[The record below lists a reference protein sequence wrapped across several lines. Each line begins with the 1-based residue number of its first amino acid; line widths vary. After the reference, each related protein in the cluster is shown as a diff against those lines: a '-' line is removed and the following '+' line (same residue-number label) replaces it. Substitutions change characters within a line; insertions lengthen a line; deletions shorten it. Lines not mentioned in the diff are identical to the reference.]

1 MSEPTCC
8 SHVVALVAP
17 LELNIRA
24 ALGPDK
30 LAYVLQHAHLQ
41 GGNQARAARAGEVGR
56 VRRGPCGGASA
67 SCAVRRASCV
77 VRRKRAVSCVRAIQG
92 EGAGGRAHPNEQVVV
107 RRLEIAR
114 DVNVVGELVFTWGG
128 GGARC
133 GARCGAREQRG
144 FGAHAGA
151 LLPSV
156 GV

>member
-1 MSEPTCC
+1 MWWHSSPRLSSTFEPLSGPTNWPTSFSTLTCR
-8 SHVVALVAP
+8 VATKGACG
-17 LELNIRA
+17 A
-24 ALGPDK
+24 
-30 LAYVLQHAHLQ
+30 
-41 GGNQARAARAGEVGR
+41 GGGGGARAAGR
-56 VRRGPCGGASA
+56 VRLAS
-67 SCAVRRASCV
+67 RV
-77 VRRKRAVSCVRAIQG
+77 VRRKRAVSCVRAIEG